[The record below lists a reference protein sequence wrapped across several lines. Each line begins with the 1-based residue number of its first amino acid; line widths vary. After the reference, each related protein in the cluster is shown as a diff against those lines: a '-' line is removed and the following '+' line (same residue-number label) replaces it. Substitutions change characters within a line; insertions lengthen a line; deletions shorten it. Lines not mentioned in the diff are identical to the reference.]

1 MLYFL
6 IISLAM
12 TIVEI
17 SAISFSL
24 ATGLMSLSRSVI
36 MPFFVNAYV
45 LVVLG
50 IVALLM
56 RIFIPRRFW
65 NANKKMFYVSKKE
78 IDFYNKLEI
87 KKWKERVPEMGCS
100 SGFPKNE
107 IKSLEKDYLW
117 RFLQENCYAEFMHY
131 VVAILGFT
139 VVFFLEGFDFIF
151 ATPILLANVILN
163 IMPSII
169 QRYNRVKLKNIYEI
183 VVKREEKLKFTKV

>member
-50 IVALLM
+50 VVALLM

-163 IMPSII
+163 IIPSII

>member
-50 IVALLM
+50 VVALLM

-139 VVFFLEGFDFIF
+139 VVFFLEEFDFIF

>member
-50 IVALLM
+50 VVALLM

>member
-6 IISLAM
+6 IISLSM

-50 IVALLM
+50 VVALLM

>member
-1 MLYFL
+1 
-6 IISLAM
+6 M

-50 IVALLM
+50 VVALLM